1 MKDKELVQA
10 ERDEND
16 VAEEMN
22 ENRKLLWKTIE
33 EQRAIITG
41 LRSEVKRLQMIN
53 GKLMKELDRNH

>member
-1 MKDKELVQA
+1 
-10 ERDEND
+10 
-16 VAEEMN
+16 MN